1 MYSCNQCSKTFT
13 RGDNLKR
20 HVKFHCTDKISRNGC
35 GILFTPASTGV
46 VQKKK
51 LDTIHGRVQMKTEIA
66 DGGESGSSS
75 ESEESMIDH
84 IVADAELDESD
95 MDADEDNNSESDEEK
110 DVDEEDDYD
119 DFWSFVYQ
127 TVDTKE
133 YRQFLKLCTG
143 YLSLYAKSKRDA
155 LFQNIMDDAV
165 KFQVDGMKFEHAM
178 AASILKHKKA
188 IAVKVDKCKQSPGGE
203 FEIWCM
209 FAEEKVNPWC
219 KFFTGEKCS
228 CERCENMSMP
238 IMVVWTIYLFHLIE
252 EDDLALEIS
261 EKLEECQD
269 LDGKDRSIV
278 ERYRKAILE
287 RYVIAKELSSQS
299 DGEVKYSRMLVS
311 MVNYIND
318 NDIVVL

>member
-1 MYSCNQCSKTFT
+1 MVKKHVCPKCDKELASPQSLWNHKQRCKVVQEGTGFT
-13 RGDNLKR
+13 
-20 HVKFHCTDKISRNGC
+20 
-35 GILFTPASTGV
+35 FTPAYNGILHKRSN
-46 VQKKK
+46 VQPKK
-51 LDTIHGRVQMKTEIA
+51 EIA
-66 DGGESGSSS
+66 DSVSSS
-75 ESEESMIDH
+75 SSVSSEESTIDH

-95 MDADEDNNSESDEEK
+95 MDTDEDNISESDEEN

-133 YRQFLKLCTG
+133 YEQFLKLCTG

-165 KFQVDGMKFEHAM
+165 KFEVDGMKFEHAM

-209 FAEEKVNPWC
+209 FAEEKVKPWC

-228 CERCENMSMP
+228 CETCETMSMP

-252 EDDLALEIS
+252 EDDLG
-261 EKLEECQD
+261 D
-269 LDGKDRSIV
+269 
-278 ERYRKAILE
+278 
-287 RYVIAKELSSQS
+287 
-299 DGEVKYSRMLVS
+299 
-311 MVNYIND
+311 
-318 NDIVVL
+318 